1 MTIRTIK
8 GRIVLA
14 IVLVGCIP
22 LVIGL
27 VLASMS
33 GMRSLRDVIGG
44 NFQAIAEQA
53 ADRLTMLVQSQVQG
67 TPPCLR
73 ALAGAPAGGSRESLL
88 SGRMDR
94 DTAPHP
100 GAGAGMGKGS

>member
-1 MTIRTIK
+1 VTIRTIK

-53 ADRLTMLVQSQVQG
+53 ADHRPLWGLGCSQLG
-67 TPPCLR
+67 TL
-73 ALAGAPAGGSRESLL
+73 
-88 SGRMDR
+88 
-94 DTAPHP
+94 
-100 GAGAGMGKGS
+100 

>member
-53 ADRLTMLVQSQVQG
+53 ADRLTMLVQSEVQG
-67 TPPCLR
+67 YGCSPPR
-73 ALAGAPAGGSRESLL
+73 RYGFASRSKRRTSRTKATGPRR
-88 SGRMDR
+88 SG
-94 DTAPHP
+94 
-100 GAGAGMGKGS
+100 

>member
-22 LVIGL
+22 LLIGL
-27 VLASMS
+27 ILAYMS

-53 ADRLTMLVQSQVQG
+53 ADRLTMLVQSEVQG
-67 TPPCLR
+67 YGCLHPRRYGFVSRSKPPICLTP
-73 ALAGAPAGGSRESLL
+73 A
-88 SGRMDR
+88 SGPTRS
-94 DTAPHP
+94 
-100 GAGAGMGKGS
+100 G

>member
-22 LVIGL
+22 FVIGL

-44 NFQAIAEQA
+44 NFQAIAEQV
-53 ADRLTMLVQSQVQG
+53 ADRLTMLV
-67 TPPCLR
+67 
-73 ALAGAPAGGSRESLL
+73 
-88 SGRMDR
+88 
-94 DTAPHP
+94 
-100 GAGAGMGKGS
+100 